1 MNRIEVS
8 DQLQL
13 VREQLKLPY
22 IKSAAENCSPE
33 SGDWDYA
40 TANTKTETH
49 CFHTYPAMMIP
60 QVARRLINMLGRCGM
75 TLLDPFCGS
84 GTTLV
89 EARMARLNAWGVD
102 INPLALL
109 IARAKTTLLDITL
122 LQRHALCLLDS
133 FEQDCQR
140 IRKDPEYA
148 PIPTFFNLD
157 YWFKPSVSRQ
167 LSALR
172 QRILAIQDPAVCE
185 FFRVPF
191 SETVR
196 EASYTRNSEFKLFRM
211 PEDKLAE
218 YNPDVGTMFFSK
230 VARNLRGMAQLA
242 QQAKGSTWVKVLQE
256 DTCHLTSVP
265 SNSIDLVV
273 TSPPYGDSR
282 TTVAYGQFSRLSLQW
297 LGLSWEEVRSIDS
310 RLLGGRRVV
319 TLADAEHTPTL
330 RKILNRV
337 AKEDEKRA
345 LDVANFYY
353 DFVQCLNQLCRV
365 CKLEAKACF
374 VVGNR
379 TVKRVPIPTDCILIE
394 IAERCGFE
402 YIDRFYRNIPNKRM
416 PHKNS
421 PSNVPGD
428 LGKTITQE
436 HIIVLKK
443 VGEGPK
449 DDVN

>member
-1 MNRIEVS
+1 MNRIEAS

-22 IKSAAENCSPE
+22 IKGVTKNCSPE

-40 TANTKTETH
+40 TADTKTETH

-60 QVARRLINMLGRCGM
+60 QVARRLINMFGRCGM

-89 EARMARLNAWGVD
+89 EARVANLNAWGID

-109 IARAKTTLLDITL
+109 IAHVKTTLLDVTPL
-122 LQRHALCLLDS
+122 RRQALCLLDS

-140 IRKDPEYA
+140 IRKDPEFA
-148 PIPTFFNLD
+148 PIPNFFNLD

-167 LSALR
+167 LSALH
-172 QRILAIQDPAVCE
+172 QRICAIQNTAICK
-185 FFRVPF
+185 FFQVPF

-196 EASYTRNSEFKLFRM
+196 ETSYTRNSEFKLFRM
-211 PEDKLAE
+211 QEDKLE
-218 YNPDVGTMFFSK
+218 QHNPDVGTMFFSK
-230 VARNLRGMAQLA
+230 VARNLHGMAQLT
-242 QQAKGSTWVKVLQE
+242 QQAKGSTWVKILQE
-256 DTCHLTSVP
+256 DTRHQTSIP

-297 LGLSWEEVRSIDS
+297 LGFSWEESRNIDS

-319 TLADAEHTPTL
+319 TLDEAAQTPTL
-330 RKILNRV
+330 RKILNQV

-353 DFVQCLNQLCRV
+353 DFTQCLSELYRV
-365 CKLEAKACF
+365 CKLDAKACF

-379 TVKRVPIPTDCILIE
+379 TVKRIPIPTDRILIE
-394 IAERCGFE
+394 IAELCGFE

-428 LGKTITQE
+428 LGKTITRE
-436 HIIVLKK
+436 HIVILKK
-443 VGEGPK
+443 VGEGLK
-449 DDVN
+449 ADAN

>member
-22 IKSAAENCSPE
+22 IKRATENCSPE

-40 TANTKTETH
+40 TADTKTETH
-49 CFHTYPAMMIP
+49 CFHAYPAMMIP
-60 QVARRLINMLGRCGM
+60 QVARRLINMFGQCGM

-89 EARMARLNAWGVD
+89 EARMANLNAWGID

-109 IARAKTTLLDITL
+109 IAHAKTTLLDITSL
-122 LQRHALCLLDS
+122 RRHALCLLDG

-140 IRKDPEYA
+140 IRKDSEFA
-148 PIPTFFNLD
+148 PIPNFFNLD

-167 LSALR
+167 LSALH
-172 QRILAIQDPAVCE
+172 QRIFAIQDTAICK
-185 FFRVPF
+185 FFQVPF
-191 SETVR
+191 SETAR

-211 PEDKLAE
+211 QKGKLE
-218 YNPDVGTMFFSK
+218 QHNPDVGTMFFSK
-230 VARNLRGMAQLA
+230 VARNLRGMAQLT
-242 QQAKGSTWVKVLQE
+242 QQAKGSTWVKILQE
-256 DTCHLTSVP
+256 NTRHQTSIP
-265 SNSIDLVV
+265 SNSVDLVV

-297 LGLSWEEVRSIDS
+297 LGLSWEEIRNIDS

-319 TLADAEHTPTL
+319 TLEAAAQTPTL
-330 RKILNRV
+330 KKILNQV

-353 DFVQCLNQLCRV
+353 DFAQCLNELYRV
-365 CKLEAKACF
+365 CKLDAKVCF

-379 TVKRVPIPTDCILIE
+379 TVKRIPIPTDRILIE
-394 IAERCGFE
+394 IAEHCGFE
-402 YIDRFYRNIPNKRM
+402 YVDRFYRNIPNKRM
-416 PHKNS
+416 PRKNS

-436 HIIVLKK
+436 HIVVLKK
-443 VGEGPK
+443 IGSGLK
-449 DDVN
+449 ADAS

>member
-1 MNRIEVS
+1 MNQIEVS
-8 DQLQL
+8 DQLRL
-13 VREQLKLPY
+13 VREQLTLPY
-22 IKSAAENCSPE
+22 IRRATENCFPE

-40 TANTKTETH
+40 TADTKTETH

-60 QVARRLINMLGRCGM
+60 QVARRLISMFGRCGM

-89 EARMARLNAWGVD
+89 EARMANLNAWGID

-109 IARAKTTLLDITL
+109 IARAKTTLLDATC
-122 LQRHALCLLDS
+122 LQYHALCLLNG
-133 FEQDCQR
+133 FEQDCQQ
-140 IRKDPEYA
+140 IREDPEFA
-148 PIPTFFNLD
+148 PIPNFFNLD

-167 LSALR
+167 LSALH
-172 QRILAIQDPAVCE
+172 QRILAIQDAAICE

-211 PEDKLAE
+211 PEDKLE
-218 YNPDVGTMFFSK
+218 QHNPDVGVMFFSK
-230 VARNLRGMAQLA
+230 VARNLRGMAQLT
-242 QQAKGSTWVKVLQE
+242 QQANGSTWVKILQE
-256 DTCHLTSVP
+256 DTRHQTSVP

-297 LGLSWEEVRSIDS
+297 LGLSWEEIRNIDS
-310 RLLGGRRVV
+310 RLLGGRRAV
-319 TLADAEHTPTL
+319 TLEEAAQTPTL
-330 RKILNRV
+330 KKILNQV
-337 AKEDEKRA
+337 AREDEKRA

-353 DFVQCLNQLCRV
+353 DFTQCLNELHRV
-365 CKLEAKACF
+365 CKLGAKACF

-379 TVKRVPIPTDCILIE
+379 TVKRVPIPTDRILIE
-394 IAERCGFE
+394 IAELCGFE
-402 YIDRFYRNIPNKRM
+402 YVNRFYRNIPNKRM

-428 LGKTITQE
+428 SGKTITQE
-436 HIIVLKK
+436 HIVILQKIR
-443 VGEGPK
+443 EGLK
-449 DDVN
+449 DDAN

>member
-22 IKSAAENCSPE
+22 IKGATENCSPE

-40 TANTKTETH
+40 TADTKTETH

-60 QVARRLINMLGRCGM
+60 QVARRLISMFGRCGM

-89 EARMARLNAWGVD
+89 EARMANLNAWGID

-109 IARAKTTLLDITL
+109 IARAKTTFLDTTC
-122 LQRHALCLLDS
+122 LQRHALCLLDG

-140 IRKDPEYA
+140 IRKNPEFA
-148 PIPTFFNLD
+148 PIPNFFNLD

-167 LSALR
+167 LSALHR
-172 QRILAIQDPAVCE
+172 RIFAIQDTTICK

-211 PEDKLAE
+211 PEDKLE
-218 YNPDVGTMFFSK
+218 QHNPDVGAMFFSK
-230 VARNLRGMAQLA
+230 VVRNLRGMTQLT
-242 QQAKGSTWVKVLQE
+242 QQTKGSTWVRILE
-256 DTCHLTSVP
+256 ADTCHQTSVP
-265 SNSIDLVV
+265 SNSIDLVI

-297 LGLSWEEVRSIDS
+297 LGLSWEEIRNIDN
-310 RLLGGRRVV
+310 RLLGGQRVV
-319 TLADAEHTPTL
+319 TLEAAAQTPTL
-330 RKILNRV
+330 RKILNQV

-353 DFVQCLNQLCRV
+353 DFTQCLNELCRV
-365 CKLEAKACF
+365 CKLDAKACF

-379 TVKRVPIPTDCILIE
+379 TVKRIPIPTDRILIE

-402 YIDRFYRNIPNKRM
+402 YVDRFYRNIPNKRM
-416 PHKNS
+416 PRKNS

-428 LGKTITQE
+428 LGRTITQE
-436 HIIVLKK
+436 HIVVLKK
-443 VGEGPK
+443 IGNGLK
-449 DDVN
+449 DDAN

>member
-1 MNRIEVS
+1 MDQIEVS

-13 VREQLKLPY
+13 IREQLKLPY
-22 IKSAAENCSPE
+22 IKRATENCLPE
-33 SGDWDYA
+33 SGDWDYV
-40 TANTKTETH
+40 TADTKTETH

-60 QVARRLINMLGRCGM
+60 QVARRLISMFGRCGM

-89 EARMARLNAWGVD
+89 EASMANLNAWGID

-109 IARAKTTLLDITL
+109 VARTKTTLLDTPPL
-122 LQRHALCLLDS
+122 RRQALCLLDG

-140 IRKDPEYA
+140 IKKDPKFA
-148 PIPTFFNLD
+148 PIPNFFNLD

-167 LSALR
+167 LSALH
-172 QRILAIQDPAVCE
+172 QRILAIKDIAICE
-185 FFRVPF
+185 FFQIPF

-211 PEDKLAE
+211 QEDKLE
-218 YNPDVGTMFFSK
+218 QHNPDVGTMFFSK
-230 VARNLRGMAQLA
+230 VDRNLRGMAQLIY
-242 QQAKGSTWVKVLQE
+242 QAKGSSWVKILQE
-256 DTCHLTSVP
+256 DTRHQTSIP
-265 SNSIDLVV
+265 SDSIDLVV

-297 LGLSWEEVRSIDS
+297 LGFSWEEIRNIDS

-319 TLADAEHTPTL
+319 TLEAAAQTPTL
-330 RKILNRV
+330 RKILDQV
-337 AKEDEKRA
+337 AKKDEKRA

-353 DFVQCLNQLCRV
+353 DFTQCLNELCRV
-365 CKLEAKACF
+365 CKLDAKVCF

-379 TVKRVPIPTDCILIE
+379 TVKRVPIPTDRILIE

-416 PHKNS
+416 PRKNS
-421 PSNVPGD
+421 PSNVPGA

-436 HIIVLKK
+436 HIVILKK
-443 VGEGPK
+443 VGEGLK
-449 DDVN
+449 DDAN

>member
-1 MNRIEVS
+1 MNQIEVS

-13 VREQLKLPY
+13 VREQLTLSY
-22 IKSAAENCSPE
+22 IKELKENGSPE
-33 SGDWDYA
+33 VGDWDYA
-40 TANTKTETH
+40 TADTKTETH

-60 QVARRLINMLGRCGM
+60 QIARRLISMFGRCGM

-89 EARMARLNAWGVD
+89 EARMAKLNAWGID

-109 IARAKTTLLDITL
+109 IARAKTTLLDITS
-122 LQRHALCLLDS
+122 LQRHALGLLDG
-133 FEQDCQR
+133 FEQDRQR
-140 IRKDPEYA
+140 IGKDPDFA

-167 LSALR
+167 LSALH
-172 QRILAIQDPAVCE
+172 QRILAIQDTAICE

-196 EASYTRNSEFKLFRM
+196 EASYTRNGEFKLFRI
-211 PEDKLAE
+211 PEDKLE
-218 YNPDVGTMFFSK
+218 QHNPDVGAMFFSK
-230 VARNLRGMAQLA
+230 VARNLRGMAQLT
-242 QQAKGSTWVKVLQE
+242 QQTKGSTWVKILQE
-256 DTCHLTSVP
+256 DTRHQTSVS
-265 SNSIDLVV
+265 SNSIDLVI

-297 LGLSWEEVRSIDS
+297 LGLSWEDIRNIDS

-319 TLADAEHTPTL
+319 TLEAAAQTPTL
-330 RKILNRV
+330 RKILDQV

-353 DFVQCLNQLCRV
+353 DFAQCLNELCRV
-365 CKLEAKACF
+365 CKLDAKACF

-379 TVKRVPIPTDCILIE
+379 TVKRIPIPTDRILIE
-394 IAERCGFE
+394 IAERCGFK
-402 YIDRFYRNIPNKRM
+402 YVDRFYRNIPNKRM

-428 LGKTITQE
+428 LGKTITRE
-436 HIIVLKK
+436 HIVILKK
-443 VGEGPK
+443 VGEGLK
-449 DDVN
+449 VDAN

>member
-1 MNRIEVS
+1 MNQIEVS
-8 DQLQL
+8 DQLRL

-22 IKSAAENCSPE
+22 IKRAAENCSPE

-40 TANTKTETH
+40 TADTKTETH

-60 QVARRLINMLGRCGM
+60 QVARRLINMFGQCGM

-89 EARMARLNAWGVD
+89 EARMANLNAWGMD

-109 IARAKTTLLDITL
+109 IAHAKTTLHDITP
-122 LQRHALCLLDS
+122 LQRHALCLLDG
-133 FEQDCQR
+133 FERDRQQ
-140 IRKDPEYA
+140 IRTDPGFA
-148 PIPTFFNLD
+148 PIPNFFNLD

-167 LSALR
+167 LSALH
-172 QRILAIQDPAVCE
+172 QRIFAIQDTTICK
-185 FFRVPF
+185 FFQVPF

-211 PEDKLAE
+211 QESKLE
-218 YNPDVGTMFFSK
+218 QHNPDVGTMFFSK
-230 VARNLRGMAQLA
+230 VARNLRGMAQLT
-242 QQAKGSTWVKVLQE
+242 QRAKGSTWIKILQE
-256 DTCHLTSVP
+256 DTRYQTSVP
-265 SNSIDLVV
+265 SNSVDLVV

-297 LGLSWEEVRSIDS
+297 LGLAWEDIRNIDS
-310 RLLGGRRVV
+310 CLLGGRRVV
-319 TLADAEHTPTL
+319 TLEDAAQTPTL
-330 RKILNRV
+330 KEILDQV

-353 DFVQCLNQLCRV
+353 DFTQCMNELCRV
-365 CKLEAKACF
+365 CKLDAKVCF

-379 TVKRVPIPTDCILIE
+379 TVKRIPIPTDRILIE

-416 PHKNS
+416 PRKNS
-421 PSNVPGD
+421 PSNVPGA

-436 HIIVLKK
+436 HIVILKK
-443 VGEGPK
+443 VGEGLK
-449 DDVN
+449 NDAN

>member
-1 MNRIEVS
+1 MNRIEAA
-8 DQLQL
+8 DQIQL
-13 VREQLKLPY
+13 IREQLTLSHVRRITK
-22 IKSAAENCSPE
+22 NGTPE
-33 SGDWDYA
+33 SGNWDYA
-40 TANTKTETH
+40 TADTKTETH

-60 QVARRLINMLGRCGM
+60 QVARRLIAMFGQRGM

-89 EARMARLNAWGVD
+89 EARMANLDAWGID

-109 IARAKTTLLDITL
+109 VARAKTTLLDTTL
-122 LQRHALCLLDS
+122 LQHHALSLLDD
-133 FEQDCQR
+133 FEQDCRR
-140 IRKDPEYA
+140 IQQDPEFA

-157 YWFKPSVSRQ
+157 YWFKPSVSRH
-167 LSALR
+167 LSALH
-172 QRILAIQDPAVCE
+172 QRIFALQDAAICG
-185 FFRVPF
+185 FFQVPF

-196 EASYTRNSEFKLFRM
+196 EASYTRNGEFKLFRM
-211 PEDKLAE
+211 SKDKLE
-218 YNPDVGTMFFSK
+218 QHNPNVGAMFFSK
-230 VARNLRGMAQLA
+230 VARNLRGMAQLI
-242 QQAKGSTWVKVLQE
+242 QQAKDSTWVKILQE
-256 DTCHLTSVP
+256 DTRHQTSVP

-297 LGLSWEEVRSIDS
+297 LEFSWEDIRTIDS

-319 TLADAEHTPTL
+319 TLEAAAQTPTL
-330 RKILNRV
+330 TKILNQV
-337 AKEDEKRA
+337 AQADKKRA

-353 DFVQCLNQLCRV
+353 DFTQCLNELFRV
-365 CKLEAKACF
+365 CKLGAKACF

-379 TVKRVPIPTDCILIE
+379 TVKRIPIPTDRILIE

-402 YIDRFYRNIPNKRM
+402 YVDRFYRNIPNKRM

-436 HIIVLKK
+436 HIVILKK
-443 VGEGPK
+443 IGQGLK
-449 DDVN
+449 DDAN

>member
-1 MNRIEVS
+1 MNQIEVS
-8 DQLQL
+8 GQLR
-13 VREQLKLPY
+13 VIREQLKLPY
-22 IKSAAENCSPE
+22 IKGAIEKCSRE

-60 QVARRLINMLGRCGM
+60 QVARRLISMFGRCGM

-89 EARMARLNAWGVD
+89 EARMANLNAWGVD

-109 IARAKTTLLDITL
+109 IARAKTTLLDTAR
-122 LQRHALCLLDS
+122 LQHHALCLLDS

-140 IRKDPEYA
+140 MRKNPELA
-148 PIPTFFNLD
+148 PIPDFFNID

-172 QRILAIQDPAVCE
+172 QRIFAIQDAAICE

-196 EASYTRNSEFKLFRM
+196 EASYTRNSEFKLFRI
-211 PEDKLAE
+211 PEDKLE
-218 YNPDVGTMFFSK
+218 QHNPNVGVMFFGK
-230 VARNLRGMAQLA
+230 IARNLRGMAQLT
-242 QQAKGSTWVKVLQE
+242 QQAKGSAWVKILQA
-256 DTCHLTSVP
+256 DTCHQTSVP

-297 LGLSWEEVRSIDS
+297 LGLSWEDIRNIDS

-319 TLADAEHTPTL
+319 TLEETAQTPTL
-330 RKILNRV
+330 KKVLNEV

-353 DFVQCLNQLCRV
+353 DFTQCLDELHRV
-365 CKLEAKACF
+365 CKLGAKVCF

-379 TVKRVPIPTDCILIE
+379 TVKRIPIPTDRILIE
-394 IAERCGFE
+394 IAERCGFK
-402 YIDRFYRNIPNKRM
+402 YVDRFYRNIPNKRM

-436 HIIVLKK
+436 HILVLKK
-443 VGEGPK
+443 IGEGLK
-449 DDVN
+449 DDAN

>member
-1 MNRIEVS
+1 MNQIEAS

-13 VREQLKLPY
+13 VREQLTLSY
-22 IKSAAENCSPE
+22 IKAETENCSPE
-33 SGDWDYA
+33 AGDWDYA
-40 TANTKTETH
+40 TADTKTETH

-60 QVARRLINMLGRCGM
+60 QVARRLINMFGQCGM

-89 EARMARLNAWGVD
+89 EARMANLNAWGID

-109 IARAKTTLLDITL
+109 IADAKTTLLDITRL
-122 LQRHALCLLDS
+122 RRHALCLLDG

-140 IRKDPEYA
+140 IRKDPEFA
-148 PIPTFFNLD
+148 PIPNFFNLD

-172 QRILAIQDPAVCE
+172 QRISSIQDTPICK
-185 FFRVPF
+185 FFQVPF

-211 PEDKLAE
+211 QESKLE
-218 YNPDVGTMFFSK
+218 QHNPAVGTLFFSK
-230 VARNLRGMAQLA
+230 VARNLHGMAQLT
-242 QQAKGSTWVKVLQE
+242 QQAKDSTWVKILQE
-256 DTCHLTSVP
+256 DTRHQTSIP

-297 LGLSWEEVRSIDS
+297 LGLSWDEIRNIDS

-319 TLADAEHTPTL
+319 PLEAAAQTPTL
-330 RKILNRV
+330 RKILNQV
-337 AKEDEKRA
+337 AREDEKRA

-353 DFVQCLNQLCRV
+353 DFVQCLTELYRV
-365 CKLEAKACF
+365 CKVDAKVCF

-379 TVKRVPIPTDCILIE
+379 TVKRIPIPTDRILIE
-394 IAERCGFE
+394 TAERCGFE
-402 YIDRFYRNIPNKRM
+402 YVDRFYRNIPNKRM
-416 PHKNS
+416 PRKNS

-436 HIIVLKK
+436 HIVVLKK
-443 VGEGPK
+443 IGSRLK
-449 DDVN
+449 ADAS

>member
-1 MNRIEVS
+1 MNQIEVS

-13 VREQLKLPY
+13 VREQLTLPY
-22 IKSAAENCSPE
+22 IKGATESCSSE

-40 TANTKTETH
+40 TADTKTETH

-60 QVARRLINMLGRCGM
+60 QVARRLISMFGQCGM

-89 EARMARLNAWGVD
+89 EARMANVNAWGID

-109 IARAKTTLLDITL
+109 IARTKTTLLDTTC
-122 LQRHALCLLDS
+122 LQRHALCLLDG

-140 IRKDPEYA
+140 IRKDSAFA
-148 PIPTFFNLD
+148 PIPNFFNLD

-167 LSALR
+167 LSALH
-172 QRILAIQDPAVCE
+172 QRIFAIQDTTICD

-211 PEDKLAE
+211 PEDKLE
-218 YNPDVGTMFFSK
+218 QHNPDVGTMFFSK
-230 VARNLRGMAQLA
+230 IARNLRGMVQLT
-242 QQAKGSTWVKVLQE
+242 QQVKGSTWVRVLQE
-256 DTCHLTSVP
+256 DTRHPTSVP
-265 SNSIDLVV
+265 SNSVDLVV

-297 LGLSWEEVRSIDS
+297 LGLSWEEIRNIDS

-319 TLADAEHTPTL
+319 TLETAAQTPTL
-330 RKILNRV
+330 RKILNQV

-353 DFVQCLNQLCRV
+353 DFTQCLNELHRV
-365 CKLEAKACF
+365 CKLGAKACF

-379 TVKRVPIPTDCILIE
+379 TVKRIPIPTDRILIE
-394 IAERCGFE
+394 IAERCGFKFVN
-402 YIDRFYRNIPNKRM
+402 RFYRNIPNKRM
-416 PHKNS
+416 PRKNS
-421 PSNVPGD
+421 PSNVRGD

-436 HIIVLKK
+436 HIVVLKK
-443 VGEGPK
+443 IREGLR
-449 DDVN
+449 DHAN

>member
-22 IKSAAENCSPE
+22 IKGATENCSPE

-40 TANTKTETH
+40 TADTKTETH

-60 QVARRLINMLGRCGM
+60 QVARRLISMFGRCGM

-89 EARMARLNAWGVD
+89 EARMANLNAWGID

-109 IARAKTTLLDITL
+109 IARAKTTFLDTTC
-122 LQRHALCLLDS
+122 LQHHALCLLDG

-140 IRKDPEYA
+140 IRKNPEFA
-148 PIPTFFNLD
+148 PIPNFFNLD

-167 LSALR
+167 LSALHR
-172 QRILAIQDPAVCE
+172 RIFAIQDTTICE

-211 PEDKLAE
+211 PEDKLE
-218 YNPDVGTMFFSK
+218 QHNPDVGAMFFSK
-230 VARNLRGMAQLA
+230 VVRNLRGMTQLT
-242 QQAKGSTWVKVLQE
+242 QQTKGSTWVRILE
-256 DTCHLTSVP
+256 ADTRHQTSVP
-265 SNSIDLVV
+265 SNSIDLVI

-297 LGLSWEEVRSIDS
+297 LGLSWEEIRNIDN

-319 TLADAEHTPTL
+319 TLEAAAQTPTL
-330 RKILNRV
+330 RKILNQV

-353 DFVQCLNQLCRV
+353 DFTQCLNELCRV
-365 CKLEAKACF
+365 CKLDAKACF

-379 TVKRVPIPTDCILIE
+379 TVKRIPIPTDRILIE

-402 YIDRFYRNIPNKRM
+402 YVDRFYRNIPNKRM
-416 PHKNS
+416 PRKNS

-428 LGKTITQE
+428 LGRTITQE
-436 HIIVLKK
+436 HIVVLKK
-443 VGEGPK
+443 IGNGLK
-449 DDVN
+449 DDAN

>member
-22 IKSAAENCSPE
+22 IKRATKNCSSE

-40 TANTKTETH
+40 TADTKTETH

-60 QVARRLINMLGRCGM
+60 QVARRLIAMFGRCGM
-75 TLLDPFCGS
+75 TVLDPFCGS

-89 EARMARLNAWGVD
+89 EARMANLNAWGID
-102 INPLALL
+102 INPLASL
-109 IARAKTTLLDITL
+109 IARAKTTLLDTTC
-122 LQRHALCLLDS
+122 LQHHALCLLDG

-140 IRKDPEYA
+140 IRKDPEFA
-148 PIPTFFNLD
+148 PIPNFFNLD

-167 LSALR
+167 LSALHKR
-172 QRILAIQDPAVCE
+172 VLAIQDPAICE

-196 EASYTRNSEFKLFRM
+196 EVSYTRNSEFKLFRM
-211 PEDKLAE
+211 PEDKLE
-218 YNPDVGTMFFSK
+218 QHNPDVGAMFFSK
-230 VARNLRGMAQLA
+230 IARNLRGMAQLT
-242 QQAKGSTWVKVLQE
+242 QQAKGSTWIEILQE
-256 DTCHLTSVP
+256 DTRHRTSVP

-297 LGLSWEEVRSIDS
+297 LGLSWEDIRNIDS
-310 RLLGGRRVV
+310 RLLGGRRIV
-319 TLADAEHTPTL
+319 TLEDAAQTSTL
-330 RKILNRV
+330 RKILNQV
-337 AKEDEKRA
+337 AKADEKRA
-345 LDVANFYY
+345 LDVANFYH
-353 DFVQCLNQLCRV
+353 DFTQCLNELCRV
-365 CKLEAKACF
+365 CKLDAKACF

-379 TVKRVPIPTDCILIE
+379 TVKRIPIPTDRILIE

-402 YIDRFYRNIPNKRM
+402 YVDRFYRNIPNKRM
-416 PHKNS
+416 PRKNS

-428 LGKTITQE
+428 LGRTITQE
-436 HIIVLKK
+436 HIVVLKK
-443 VGEGPK
+443 IGNGLK
-449 DDVN
+449 DDAN

>member
-1 MNRIEVS
+1 MNQIEVS
-8 DQLQL
+8 GQLR
-13 VREQLKLPY
+13 VIREQLKLPY
-22 IKSAAENCSPE
+22 IKGAIEKCSRE

-60 QVARRLINMLGRCGM
+60 QVARRLISMFGRCGM

-89 EARMARLNAWGVD
+89 EARMANLNAWGVD

-109 IARAKTTLLDITL
+109 IARAKTTLLDTAR
-122 LQRHALCLLDS
+122 LQHHALCLLDG

-140 IRKDPEYA
+140 MRKDPELA
-148 PIPTFFNLD
+148 PIPDFFNID

-172 QRILAIQDPAVCE
+172 QRIFAIQDAAICE

-196 EASYTRNSEFKLFRM
+196 EASYTRNSEFKLFRI
-211 PEDKLAE
+211 PEDKLE
-218 YNPDVGTMFFSK
+218 QHNPDVGVLFFTK
-230 VARNLRGMAQLA
+230 IDRNLRGMVQLT
-242 QQAKGSTWVKVLQE
+242 QQVKR
-256 DTCHLTSVP
+256 HLRGLRSCKKIHAAPNICTFA
-265 SNSIDLVV
+265 NSIDLVV

-297 LGLSWEEVRSIDS
+297 LGLSWEEIRNIDS

-319 TLADAEHTPTL
+319 TLEETAAQTPTL
-330 RKILNRV
+330 KKVLNQV

-353 DFVQCLNQLCRV
+353 DFTQCLNELCRV
-365 CKLEAKACF
+365 CKLECKSLF
-374 VVGNR
+374 R
-379 TVKRVPIPTDCILIE
+379 RRK
-394 IAERCGFE
+394 
-402 YIDRFYRNIPNKRM
+402 
-416 PHKNS
+416 
-421 PSNVPGD
+421 
-428 LGKTITQE
+428 
-436 HIIVLKK
+436 
-443 VGEGPK
+443 
-449 DDVN
+449 